1 MSGYKIKPW
10 EELTITDD
18 YMFKLVMRHKRFCK
32 RLIERILD
40 IKIKDIKYLE
50 EEKSFKFKYDS
61 KGIRLDVYVEDDN
74 TIYDIE
80 MQVRDYG
87 SQELAS
93 RSRYYQ
99 SMIDMD
105 SLTRGVLYKELRPSI
120 IIFLCPFPLFDKYR
134 HIYTF
139 RNICCEDTT
148 LNLNDGATKIFLSS
162 QGIANDVSPEV
173 KAFLNYMN
181 GLPVTDDFIKE
192 IDDCI
197 NETKTNHEERVS
209 YMTYEM
215 KMQEAHD
222 DGRAEGERNMEM
234 TIVKRMLLKHKPLIE
249 IIDAVD
255 WSKERVIAFAKENN
269 IPITE

>member
-1 MSGYKIKPW
+1 MWYNI
-10 EELTITDD
+10 
-18 YMFKLVMRHKRFCK
+18 
-32 RLIERILD
+32 D
-40 IKIKDIKYLE
+40 IKHQ
-50 EEKSFKFKYDS
+50 F
-61 KGIRLDVYVEDDN
+61 VY
-74 TIYDIE
+74 
-80 MQVRDYG
+80 
-87 SQELAS
+87 
-93 RSRYYQ
+93 
-99 SMIDMD
+99 
-105 SLTRGVLYKELRPSI
+105 
-120 IIFLCPFPLFDKYR
+120 
-134 HIYTF
+134 
-139 RNICCEDTT
+139 NIVF
-148 LNLNDGATKIFLSS
+148 TKIFLSS
-162 QGIANDVSPEV
+162 QGIANDVTPEV

-222 DGRAEGERNMEM
+222 EGRAEGERNMEM

-255 WSKERVIAFAKENN
+255 WSRERVIAFAKENN

>member
-32 RLIERILD
+32 RLIERILN
-40 IKIKDIKYLE
+40 IKIKEIKYLE

-61 KGIRLDVYVEDDN
+61 KGIRLDVYVEGDD

-87 SQELAS
+87 DQELAS

-105 SLTRGVLYKELRPSI
+105 SLARGALYKELRSSI
-120 IIFLCPFPLFDKYR
+120 IIFLCPFPLFHKDR

-139 RNICCEDTT
+139 RNLCCEDTS
-148 LNLNDGATKIFLSS
+148 LELNDGATKIFLSS
-162 QGIANDVSPEV
+162 QGTANDVAPEV
-173 KAFLNYMN
+173 KAFLDYMN
-181 GLPVTDDFIKE
+181 GLPVADDFIKE

-197 NETKTNHEERVS
+197 TETKTNHEERVS

-222 DGRAEGERNMEM
+222 DGRAEGRAEGELKNQEQTALDMLRDNMD
-234 TIVKRMLLKHKPLIE
+234 IQLIMKYTHLSA
-249 IIDAVD
+249 D
-255 WSKERVIAFAKENN
+255 RIAELAQKL
-269 IPITE
+269 